1 MGNPL
6 CLFVRRQLGHRRLL
20 RQGPHEERFTN
31 HHRRMVYV
39 GMCLAGSA
47 VSRHHAQVIDLPDSA
62 FRMVRDFRH
71 GRFSDRHRLRDMGG
85 GHGTA
90 PAVAV
95 ESYAES
101 YARLHAH
108 RLLFHPPRTA
118 DGLERAWHRHRPRR
132 FVRRR
137 VEIQKDKL
145 TFSLYTIIL

>member
-6 CLFVRRQLGHRRLL
+6 CLFVSRQLGHRRLL
-20 RQGPHEERFTN
+20 RQRPHEERFTN
-31 HHRRMVYV
+31 HHRCMVHV
-39 GMCLAGSA
+39 GMCLAGFA

-62 FRMVRDFRH
+62 LLMVCDFRH
-71 GRFSDRHRLRDMGG
+71 GHFSDRHRLRDMGG

-90 PAVAV
+90 PVVAV

-101 YARLHAH
+101 DARLHAR

-118 DGLERAWHRHRPRR
+118 DGLERAWHCHRPRR
-132 FVRRR
+132 IVRRR